1 MQVDIVGRIRNLQ
14 LPVTQPLI
22 PLFECLVNSI
32 EAIEDASVTDGR
44 IDVYLARE
52 ARQVALAGNEETALA
67 AIRDITIVD
76 NGAGFHD
83 GNVRA
88 FFMSDSTRKVNRGN
102 KGIGRFTWLKVFREA
117 AIDST
122 YSSDDE
128 LWMRRTFKFVVTTDG
143 VEGEVVDE
151 PELKEH
157 RTSVK
162 LTGLRA
168 EYEKH
173 FPKSLETIAHKVIDH
188 LLIQLVGGRCPQ
200 ITLHDTDG
208 QSCNLNHIF
217 AEEAKERAQDVTFQL
232 KGHDFKVTVLRYQSS
247 AVKSHTISYCANQR
261 EVLEWKASK
270 AIPDL
275 QGRLTDDLGEQFV
288 FRTYV
293 ASPYLDARV
302 SSERTAFMFM
312 HEADLNFP
320 EELTREELDTEVV
333 KALKQVAEPYTT
345 QLREEK
351 RQVIEEFIQHDAPQY
366 RFQLQ
371 DRYRERLERIP
382 TNISRDQLD
391 VELYKAQKDIE
402 IEHRQRAAEI
412 KKVPLDTAAVS
423 PEYSALYK
431 QYLDEEN
438 ELGKAALAK
447 YVVHRRT
454 ILEML
459 DTALKVQDSG
469 SYTRE
474 DFVHNLIYPMQAD
487 SEDVE
492 FSRQN
497 LWVVDERLAYH
508 SYLASDLPMR
518 SLKAVNA
525 TGGDEPDLA
534 IFNTA
539 RAFSETKSP
548 YQSVVIVE
556 FKRPERNE
564 YPAKDENPVEQV
576 LRYVRKIKE
585 GTAKDKD
592 GKTINVGAIPFY
604 AYILCSL
611 TPRIKAIA
619 DNHDFVKTPDNEG
632 YFRYHQSAGCYIEIV
647 SYDKVLNDAKKRNRA
662 FFERLQIPM
671 N

>member
-14 LPVTQPLI
+14 LPATQPI

-32 EAIEDASVTDGR
+32 EAIEDACISDGR
-44 IDVYLARE
+44 IDVYLERDVTQMEIAT
-52 ARQVALAGNEETALA
+52 NEEGVLGS
-67 AIRDITIVD
+67 IRDITVVD
-76 NGAGFHD
+76 NGSGFND
-83 GNVRA
+83 VNVRA
-88 FFMSDSTRKVNRGN
+88 FFLSDSTRKVTRGN
-102 KGIGRFTWLKVFREA
+102 KGIGRFTWLKVFNEA

-122 YSSDDE
+122 YSQDDQ
-128 LWMRRTFKFVVTTDG
+128 WMQRTFKFVVTTEG
-143 VEGEVVDE
+143 VEGEEVNE
-151 PELKEH
+151 AETKER

-168 EYEKH
+168 EYERH

-188 LLIQLVGGRCPQ
+188 LLIHFVGGRCPQ
-200 ITLHDTDG
+200 ITIHDCDG
-208 QSCNLNHIF
+208 QSCSLNHIF
-217 AEEAKERAQDVTFQL
+217 AEEAKERANEVSFNL

-247 AVKSHTISYCANQR
+247 AAKNHTISYCANQR
-261 EVLEWKASK
+261 EVLDWKASK
-270 AIPDL
+270 KIPDL
-275 QGRLTDDLGEQFV
+275 QGRLTDENGGQFV

-293 ASPYLDARV
+293 AGSYLDAKV
-302 SSERTAFMFM
+302 NSERTAFMFLQ
-312 HEADLNFP
+312 EADLDFP
-320 EELTREELDTEVV
+320 SEMTREELDAEVV
-333 KALKQVAEPYTT
+333 GVLKQVAEPYTT

-351 RQVIEEFIQHDAPQY
+351 RLVIESFIQQDAPQY

-371 DRYRERLERIP
+371 ERYRDKLERIP
-382 TNISRDQLD
+382 INVSRDQLD
-391 VELYKAQKDIE
+391 IELYKTQKDIE
-402 IEHRQRAAEI
+402 LEHRQRAAEI
-412 KKVPLDTAAVS
+412 KKVPLETAVGSA
-423 PEYSALYK
+423 EYAALYE

-459 DTALKVQDSG
+459 EAALRVQESG
-469 SYTRE
+469 AYARE
-474 DFVHNLIYPMQAD
+474 DLVHSLIYPMRAD

-508 SYLASDLPMR
+508 TYLASDLPVSR
-518 SLKAVNA
+518 LKVVNA
-525 TGGDEPDLA
+525 SGGDEPDLA
-534 IFNTA
+534 VFNTA
-539 RAFSETKSP
+539 RAFSETRSP

-564 YPAKDENPVEQV
+564 YPQREENPVEQV

-585 GTAKDKD
+585 GAAKDKD
-592 GKTINVGAIPFY
+592 GKTINVGSIPFY

-619 DNHDFVKTPDNEG
+619 MDHDFVKTPDNEG
-632 YFRYHQSAGCYIEIV
+632 YFKYHQAQGCYIEIV
-647 SYDKVLNDAKKRNRA
+647 SYDKVLDDAKKRNRA
-662 FFERLQIPM
+662 FFELLQIPI

>member
-22 PLFECLVNSI
+22 PLFECLVNSV
-32 EAIEDASVTDGR
+32 EAIEDLGMDTGR
-44 IDVYLARE
+44 IDVYLERE
-52 ARQVALAGNEETALA
+52 MRQVDVAGNDETSLA
-67 AIRDITIVD
+67 PIRDITIMD

-83 GNVRA
+83 SNVRA
-88 FFMSDSTRKVNRGN
+88 FFLSDSTRKVNRGN

-122 YSSDDE
+122 YSSDDD
-128 LWMRRTFKFVVTTDG
+128 LWVRRTFKFVVTTEG
-143 VEGEVVDE
+143 VEGEQVNNTDARE
-151 PELKEH
+151 R

-162 LTGLRA
+162 LTGLRS
-168 EYEKH
+168 EYQKH

-188 LLIQLVGGRCPQ
+188 LLIHLVGGKCPQ
-200 ITLHDTDG
+200 ITLHDADG
-208 QSCNLNHIF
+208 QSCSLNQIF
-217 AEEAKERAQDVTFQL
+217 AEEAKERAKDVTFNL
-232 KGHDFKVTVLRYQSS
+232 KGHDFRVTVLRYQSS
-247 AVKSHTISYCANQR
+247 AVKNHTISYCANQR
-261 EVLEWKASK
+261 EVLEWKANK

-275 QGRLTDDLGEQFV
+275 EGRLTDDQGEQFV

-293 ASPYLDARV
+293 AGSYLDEKV

-312 HEADLNFP
+312 QEADLDYP
-320 EELTREELDTEVV
+320 EEMTREELDAEVV
-333 KALKQVAEPYTT
+333 KALKHVAEPYTT

-351 RQVIEEFIQHDAPQY
+351 RQRIEQFIQQDAPQY

-371 DRYRERLERIP
+371 ERYRERLERIP
-382 TNISRDQLD
+382 ATASKHQLD
-391 VELYKAQKDIE
+391 IELYKAQKDIE
-402 IEHRQRAAEI
+402 LEHRQRAADI
-412 KKVPLDTAAVS
+412 KKVPLETAVGS
-423 PEYSALYK
+423 PEYAALYE
-431 QYLDEEN
+431 QYLNEEN

-459 DTALKVQDSG
+459 ETALKVQESG
-469 SYTRE
+469 AYARE
-474 DFVHNLIYPMQAD
+474 DLVHSLIYPMRAD
-487 SEDVE
+487 SEEVE

-497 LWVVDERLAYH
+497 LWLVDERLAYH
-508 SYLASDLPMR
+508 TYLASDLPMAR
-518 SLKAVNA
+518 LKAVNA

-534 IFNTA
+534 VFNTA

-564 YPAKDENPVEQV
+564 YPQKEESPVDQV
-576 LRYVRKIKE
+576 LRYVRKIKV
-585 GTAKDKD
+585 GHAKDKN
-592 GKTINVGAIPFY
+592 GRTINVGPVPFY

-611 TPRIKAIA
+611 TPRIKSIA

-632 YFRYHQSAGCYIEIV
+632 YFKYHQSLGCYIEIV

-662 FFERLQIPM
+662 FFERLQIPIS
-671 N
+671 

>member
-32 EAIEDASVTDGR
+32 EAIEDLGTDNGR
-44 IDVYLARE
+44 IDVYLQRD
-52 ARQVALAGNEETALA
+52 ARQIALAGNEETSLA
-67 AIRDITIVD
+67 AIRDITVVD
-76 NGAGFHD
+76 NGSGFHD
-83 GNVRA
+83 TNVRA
-88 FFMSDSTRKVNRGN
+88 FFLSDSTRKVNRGN

-117 AIDST
+117 AIDSV

-128 LWMRRTFKFVVTTDG
+128 LWMRRTFKFVNTAEG
-143 VEGEVVDE
+143 VEDDEVNDTVARE
-151 PELKEH
+151 R

-162 LTGLRA
+162 LTGLKA
-168 EYEKH
+168 EYQKH
-173 FPKSLETIAHKVIDH
+173 FPKALETIAHKVIDH
-188 LLIQLVGGRCPQ
+188 LLIHFVGGKCPQ
-200 ITLHDTDG
+200 ITLHDADG
-208 QSCNLNHIF
+208 QSCSLNHMF
-217 AEEAKERAQDVTFQL
+217 AEEAKERAQDVTFNL
-232 KGHDFKVTVLRYQSS
+232 KGHDFRVTVLRYQSS
-247 AVKSHTISYCANQR
+247 AVKNHTISYCANQR

-275 QGRLTDDLGEQFV
+275 QGRLTDDQGEQFV

-293 ASPYLDARV
+293 AGPYLDAKV

-312 HEADLNFP
+312 QEADLDYP
-320 EELTREELDTEVV
+320 EEMTREELDAEVV
-333 KALKQVAEPYTT
+333 KALKYVAEPYTT

-351 RQVIEEFIQHDAPQY
+351 RQRIEHFIQQDAPQY

-371 DRYRERLERIP
+371 ERYRERLERIP
-382 TNISRDQLD
+382 ATASKDQLD
-391 VELYKAQKDIE
+391 IELYKAQKDIE
-402 IEHRQRAAEI
+402 MEHRQRAADI
-412 KKVPLDTAAVS
+412 KRMPLDVVAGS
-423 PEYSALYK
+423 PEYAALYK

-459 DTALKVQDSG
+459 DTALKVQESG
-469 SYTRE
+469 AYARE
-474 DFVHNLIYPMQAD
+474 DLVHSLIYPMRTD

-508 SYLASDLPMR
+508 SHLASDLPMSR
-518 SLKAVNA
+518 LKAVNA
-525 TGGDEPDLA
+525 IGGDEPDLA

-564 YPAKDENPVEQV
+564 YPASEENPVEQV

-592 GKTINVGAIPFY
+592 GKTINVGSIPFY

>member
-32 EAIEDASVTDGR
+32 ESIRDSNIADGR
-44 IDVYLARE
+44 VDVHFDRDV
-52 ARQVALAGNEETALA
+52 RQAALAGSEEGALA
-67 AIRDITIVD
+67 PIRIVTVID
-76 NGAGFHD
+76 NGAGFND
-83 GNVRA
+83 VNVKA
-88 FFMSDSTRKVNRGN
+88 FFLSDSTRKANRGN
-102 KGIGRFTWLKVFREA
+102 KGIGRFTWLKVFNQADIE
-117 AIDST
+117 ST
-122 YSSDDE
+122 YQQDVD
-128 LWMRRTFKFVVTTDG
+128 LWMRRSFRFVLTTEG
-143 VEGEVVDE
+143 VENDQVNEAKTKVR
-151 PELKEH
+151 
-157 RTSVK
+157 RTAVK
-162 LTGLRA
+162 LSGLRP

-188 LLIQLVGGRCPQ
+188 LLIHFVGGACPQ
-200 ITLHDTDG
+200 ITLHDSDG
-208 QSCNLNHIF
+208 QSCSLNNVF
-217 AEEAKERAQDVTFQL
+217 AEEAKARAQEETFEL
-232 KGHDFKVTVLRYQSS
+232 KGHEFKVTVLRYQSG
-247 AVKSHTISYCANQR
+247 AVKNHTISYCANLR
-261 EVLEWKASK
+261 EVLDWNASK

-275 QGRLTDDLGEQFV
+275 QGRLTDEQGEPFF

-293 ASPYLDARV
+293 SGPYLDAKV
-302 SSERTAFMFM
+302 SSERTAFLFLQ
-312 HEADLNFP
+312 EADLEFP
-320 EELTREELDTEVV
+320 DEITREELDGEVV
-333 KALKQVAEPYTT
+333 KVLKQVAEPYTI

-351 RQVIEEFIQHDAPQY
+351 RQAIESFIQHDAPQY

-371 DRYRERLERIP
+371 ERYRDRLERIP
-382 TNISRDQLD
+382 ANLSKDQLD
-391 VELYKAQKDIE
+391 IELYKAQKDIE
-402 IEHRQRAAEI
+402 LDHRQRAADI
-412 KKVPLDTAAVS
+412 KKVSLETAVAS
-423 PEYSALYK
+423 PEYAALYE

-459 DTALKVQDSG
+459 ETALKVKESG
-469 SYTRE
+469 AYARE
-474 DFVHNLIYPMQAD
+474 DLVHSLIYPMRAH
-487 SEDVE
+487 SEEVE

-508 SYLASDLPMR
+508 SYLASDLPMNK
-518 SLKAVNA
+518 LKAVNA

-534 IFNTA
+534 VFNTA
-539 RAFSETKSP
+539 RVFSETKSP

-564 YPAKDENPVEQV
+564 YPQKEESPVDQV

-585 GTAKDKD
+585 GRAKDKD
-592 GKTINVGAIPFY
+592 GCTINVGPIPFY

-611 TPRIKAIA
+611 TPRIKNIA

-632 YFRYHQSAGCYIEIV
+632 YFKYHQSLGCYIEIV

-662 FFERLQIPM
+662 FFERLQIPIT
-671 N
+671 

>member
-14 LPVTQPLI
+14 LPVTQPLV

-32 EAIEDASVTDGR
+32 EAIEESGTGDGR
-44 IDVYLARE
+44 IDVYLERE
-52 ARQVALAGNEETALA
+52 ARQVALVGSEETVLA
-67 AIRDITIVD
+67 SIRDITIVD
-76 NGAGFHD
+76 NGSGFND

-88 FFMSDSTRKVNRGN
+88 FFLSDSTRKVTRGN
-102 KGIGRFTWLKVFREA
+102 KGIGRFTWLKVFNQA

-122 YSSDDE
+122 YCHDDNH
-128 LWMRRTFKFVVTTDG
+128 WMRRTFRFVVTTEG
-143 VEGEVVDE
+143 VEGEEVNE
-151 PELKEH
+151 AETKER

-188 LLIQLVGGRCPQ
+188 LLIHFVGGRCPQ
-200 ITLHDTDG
+200 IFLHDADG
-208 QSCNLNHIF
+208 QSCNLNYIF
-217 AEEAKERAQDVTFQL
+217 AEEAKERAQEVTFEL
-232 KGHDFKVTVLRYQSS
+232 KGHAFKVTVLRYQSS
-247 AVKSHTISYCANQR
+247 AAKNHTVSYCANQR

-275 QGRLTDDLGEQFV
+275 QGRLTDDQGEQFV

-293 ASPYLDARV
+293 AAPYLDAKV
-302 SSERTAFMFM
+302 SAERTTFMFLQ
-312 HEADLNFP
+312 ETDLDFP
-320 EELTREELDTEVV
+320 GEMTREELDAEVV

-351 RQVIEEFIQHDAPQY
+351 RQLIETFIHQDAPQY

-371 DRYRERLERIP
+371 ERYRDKLERIP
-382 TNISRDQLD
+382 VNVSKDQLD
-391 VELYKAQKDIE
+391 IELYKTQKDIE
-402 IEHRQRAAEI
+402 LEHRQRAADI
-412 KKVPLDTAAVS
+412 KKTPIDTVAGS
-423 PEYSALYK
+423 PEYAALY
-431 QYLDEEN
+431 QQFLDEEN

-459 DTALKVQDSG
+459 EAALKVQESG
-469 SYTRE
+469 SYARE
-474 DFVHNLIYPMQAD
+474 DLVHSLIYPMQAD

-508 SYLASDLPMR
+508 SYLASDLPMTR
-518 SLKAVNA
+518 LKAVNA
-525 TGGDEPDLA
+525 NGGDEPDLA

-548 YQSVVIVE
+548 YQSVVVVE

-576 LRYVRKIKE
+576 LRYVRKIKD
-585 GTAKDKD
+585 GQAKDKD
-592 GKTINVGAIPFY
+592 GKTINVGSIPFY

-632 YFRYHQSAGCYIEIV
+632 FFKYHQAQGCYIEIV
-647 SYDKVLNDAKKRNRA
+647 SYDKILNDAKKRNRA
-662 FFERLQIPM
+662 FFERLQIPI

>member
-32 EAIEDASVTDGR
+32 EAIEDLGTTNGR
-44 IDVYLARE
+44 VDVYLERE
-52 ARQVALAGNEETALA
+52 PRQVTLAGNDETSLA

-83 GNVRA
+83 SNVRA
-88 FFMSDSTRKVNRGN
+88 FFLSDSTRKVNRGN

-128 LWMRRTFKFVVTTDG
+128 LWMRRTFRFVNTSEG
-143 VEGEVVDE
+143 VEADEVHDTDVQGR
-151 PELKEH
+151 

-162 LTGLRA
+162 LTGLKA
-168 EYEKH
+168 EYQKH

-188 LLIQLVGGRCPQ
+188 LLIHLVGGRCPQ
-200 ITLHDTDG
+200 ITIHDADG
-208 QSCNLNHIF
+208 QSCSLNHVF
-217 AEEAKERAQDVTFQL
+217 AEEAKERAQEVTFNL

-247 AVKSHTISYCANQR
+247 AAKNHTVSYCANQR

-275 QGRLTDDLGEQFV
+275 QGRLTDDQGEQFV

-293 ASPYLDARV
+293 AGPYLDAKV

-312 HEADLNFP
+312 QEADLDYP
-320 EELTREELDTEVV
+320 EEMTREELDSEVV
-333 KALKQVAEPYTT
+333 KALKHVAEPYTA

-351 RQVIEEFIQHDAPQY
+351 RQRIEDFIQQDAPQY

-371 DRYRERLERIP
+371 ERYRARLERIP
-382 TNISRDQLD
+382 TTASKDQLD
-391 VELYKAQKDIE
+391 IELYKAQKDIE
-402 IEHRQRAAEI
+402 IEHRQRAADI
-412 KKVPLDTAAVS
+412 KRMPLDAVAGS
-423 PEYSALYK
+423 PEYAALYK

-459 DTALKVQDSG
+459 DMALKAQESG
-469 SYTRE
+469 AYARE
-474 DFVHNLIYPMQAD
+474 DLVHSLIYPMRTD

-508 SYLASDLPMR
+508 SYLASDLPMSR
-518 SLKAVNA
+518 LKAINA
-525 TGGDEPDLA
+525 AGGDEPDLA

-564 YPAKDENPVEQV
+564 YPASEENPVEQV

-585 GTAKDKD
+585 GAAKDKD
-592 GKTINVGAIPFY
+592 GKTINVGTIPFY

-611 TPRIKAIA
+611 TSRIKAIA

>member
-32 EAIEDASVTDGR
+32 EAIEDSGISDGR
-44 IDVYLARE
+44 IDVYLERE
-52 ARQVALAGNEETALA
+52 ARQIELAGNEEAALA
-67 AIRDITIVD
+67 AIRDITVVD
-76 NGAGFHD
+76 NGSGFND
-83 GNVRA
+83 INVRA
-88 FFMSDSTRKVNRGN
+88 FFLSDSTRKVARGN
-102 KGIGRFTWLKVFREA
+102 KGIGRFTWLKVFHEA

-122 YSSDDE
+122 YSQDDD

-143 VEGEVVDE
+143 VEGEEVNE
-151 PELKEH
+151 AAKKQC

-188 LLIQLVGGRCPQ
+188 LLIHFVGGRCPQ
-200 ITLHDTDG
+200 ITIHDADG
-208 QSCNLNHIF
+208 HSCSLNYIF
-217 AEEAKERAQDVTFQL
+217 AEEAKERAQEVTFQL

-247 AVKSHTISYCANQR
+247 AAKIHTISYCANQR
-261 EVLEWKASK
+261 EVLDWKASK

-275 QGRLTDDLGEQFV
+275 QGRLTDTSGDQFV

-293 ASPYLDARV
+293 AGPYLDSKV
-302 SSERTAFMFM
+302 NSERTAFMFLQ
-312 HEADLNFP
+312 EADLDFP
-320 EELTREELDTEVV
+320 GEMTRDELDAEVV
-333 KALKQVAEPYTT
+333 RALKQVAEPYTT
-345 QLREEK
+345 QLRKEK
-351 RQVIEEFIQHDAPQY
+351 RQLIETFIHQDAPQY

-382 TNISRDQLD
+382 ANISRDQLD
-391 VELYKAQKDIE
+391 IELYKTQRDIE
-402 IEHRQRAAEI
+402 LDHRQQATAI
-412 KKVPLDTAAVS
+412 KKVPLETAVGS
-423 PEYSALYK
+423 SEYAALYE
-431 QYLDEEN
+431 QYLNEEN

-459 DTALKVQDSG
+459 ETALKVQESG
-469 SYTRE
+469 AYARE
-474 DFVHNLIYPMQAD
+474 DLVHSLIYPMRTD
-487 SEDVE
+487 SEEVE

-508 SYLASDLPMR
+508 TYLASDLPMAR
-518 SLKAVNA
+518 LKAVNA
-525 TGGDEPDLA
+525 KGGDEPDLA
-534 IFNTA
+534 VFNTA
-539 RAFSETKSP
+539 RAFAETKSP

-564 YPAKDENPVEQV
+564 YPQRDENPVEQV

-592 GKTINVGAIPFY
+592 GKTINVGEIPFY

-619 DNHDFVKTPDNEG
+619 MDHDFVKTPDNEG
-632 YFRYHQSAGCYIEIV
+632 YFKYHQAQGCYIEIV

-662 FFERLQIPM
+662 FFERLQIPI

>member
-32 EAIEDASVTDGR
+32 ESIEDSGVNSGR
-44 IDVYLARE
+44 IDVYFDRD
-52 ARQVALAGNEETALA
+52 ARQVAIAGTEETTLA
-67 AIRDITIVD
+67 SIRDVTIVD
-76 NGAGFHD
+76 NGAGFND
-83 GNVRA
+83 ENVKA
-88 FFMSDSTRKVNRGN
+88 FFLSDSTRKANRGN
-102 KGIGRFTWLKVFREA
+102 KGIGRFTWLKVFSEA
-117 AIDST
+117 VIDST
-122 YSSDDE
+122 YQQDSDS
-128 LWMRRTFKFVVTTDG
+128 WMRRTFKFVLTTDG
-143 VEGEVVDE
+143 VESEQVDDAVT
-151 PELKEH
+151 KEH

-162 LTGLRA
+162 LTRLRT

-188 LLIQLVGGRCPQ
+188 LLIHFVGGRCPQ
-200 ITLHDTDG
+200 ITLHDADG
-208 QSCNLNHIF
+208 QSCNLNHVF
-217 AEEAKERAQDVTFQL
+217 AEEAKERAQEVTFNL

-247 AVKSHTISYCANQR
+247 AVKNHTISYCANQR
-261 EVLEWKASK
+261 EVLDWRAGK

-275 QGRLTDDLGEQFV
+275 QGRLTDEQGEQFV

-293 ASPYLDARV
+293 SGPYLDAKV
-302 SSERTAFMFM
+302 NSERTAFMFLQ
-312 HEADLNFP
+312 EADLDFP
-320 EELTREELDTEVV
+320 GEMAREELDAEVV
-333 KALKQVAEPYTT
+333 LALKQVAEPYTT

-351 RQVIEEFIQHDAPQY
+351 RQVIESFIQQDAPQY

-371 DRYRERLERIP
+371 ERYRERLERIP
-382 TNISRDQLD
+382 ANITRDQLD
-391 VELYKAQKDIE
+391 IELYKTQKDIE
-402 IEHRQRAAEI
+402 LDHRQRAAEI
-412 KKVPLDTAAVS
+412 KKVPLETAAGS
-423 PEYSALYK
+423 PEYTALYE

-459 DTALKVQDSG
+459 ETALTIQETG
-469 SYTRE
+469 AYARE
-474 DFVHNLIYPMQAD
+474 DLVHSLIYPMRAD
-487 SEDVE
+487 SEEVE

-508 SYLASDLPMR
+508 TYLASDLPMAR
-518 SLKAVNA
+518 LRAVNA
-525 TGGDEPDLA
+525 AGGDEPDLA
-534 IFNTA
+534 VFNTA

-548 YQSVVIVE
+548 FQSVVIVE

-564 YPAKDENPVEQV
+564 YPARDESPVDQV

-585 GTAKDKD
+585 GQAKDKD
-592 GKTINVGAIPFY
+592 GKTINVGPIPFY

-611 TPRIKAIA
+611 TPRIKSIA
-619 DNHDFVKTPDNEG
+619 DNHDFIKTPDNEG
-632 YFRYHQSAGCYIEIV
+632 YFKYHQSLGCYIEIV

-662 FFERLQIPM
+662 FFERLQMPIS
-671 N
+671 

>member
-32 EAIEDASVTDGR
+32 EAIEDADISNGR
-44 IDVYLARE
+44 IDVYLQRE
-52 ARQVALAGNEETALA
+52 ARQVALAGTEETALA
-67 AIRDITIVD
+67 AIRDITVVD
-76 NGAGFHD
+76 NGSGFND

-88 FFMSDSTRKVNRGN
+88 FFLSDSTRKVARGN
-102 KGIGRFTWLKVFREA
+102 KGIGRFTWLKVFHEA

-122 YSSDDE
+122 YPQDVD
-128 LWMRRTFKFVVTTDG
+128 LWMRRTFKFVMTTEG
-143 VEGEVVDE
+143 VEGEAIDE
-151 PELKEH
+151 AKTKER

-162 LTGLRA
+162 LAHVRP

-173 FPKSLETIAHKVIDH
+173 FPKSLETIAQKIIDH
-188 LLIQLVGGRCPQ
+188 LLIHLMSGRCPQ
-200 ITLHDTDG
+200 ITLHDGDG
-208 QSCNLNHIF
+208 QSCNLNNIF
-217 AEEAKERAQDVTFQL
+217 AEEAKERAQEVTFIL
-232 KGHDFKVTVLRYQSS
+232 KGHEFRVTVLRYQ
-247 AVKSHTISYCANQR
+247 AGATKNHTVSYCANQR
-261 EVLEWKASK
+261 EVLAWKASK
-270 AIPDL
+270 AIPEL
-275 QGRLTDDLGEQFV
+275 QGRLTDDNDDQFV

-293 ASPYLDARV
+293 AGPYLDSKV
-302 SSERTAFMFM
+302 SSERTAFMFLQ
-312 HEADLNFP
+312 EADLDFP
-320 EELTREELDTEVV
+320 GEMTREELDSEVI
-333 KALKQVAEPYTT
+333 KSLKQVVEPYTS

-351 RQVIEEFIQHDAPQY
+351 RQIIESFIQQDAPQY

-382 TNISRDQLD
+382 ANLSREQLD
-391 VELYKAQKDIE
+391 IELYKTQKDIE
-402 IEHRQRAAEI
+402 LEHRQRAAAI
-412 KKVPLDTAAVS
+412 KKVPLETAAAS
-423 PEYSALYK
+423 PEYAALYRL
-431 QYLDEEN
+431 YLDEEN

-459 DTALKVQDSG
+459 ETALQVQDSG
-469 SYTRE
+469 VYARE
-474 DFVHNLIYPMQAD
+474 DLVHSLIYPMRVD
-487 SEDVE
+487 SEEVE

-508 SYLASDLPMR
+508 TYLASDVPMAR
-518 SLKAVNA
+518 LKAVNA
-525 TGGDEPDLA
+525 RGGDEPDLA

-548 YQSVVIVE
+548 HQSVVIVE

-564 YPAKDENPVEQV
+564 YPTKEENPVEQV

-619 DNHDFVKTPDNEG
+619 MDHDFVKTPDNEG
-632 YFRYHQSAGCYIEIV
+632 YFKYHQAQGCYIEIV

-662 FFERLQIPM
+662 FFERLQVPLS
-671 N
+671 